1 MHVIDMHQMYNF
13 GANLKPVI
21 KQNIVKLKK
30 NLQKIS
36 LLHSAMFDSA
46 SPDLQFSDWQEI
58 IQRSAPSVD
67 I

>member
-1 MHVIDMHQMYNF
+1 MYNF

-30 NLQKIS
+30 NLQKVS
-36 LLHSAMFDSA
+36 LLYSAMFDSA
-46 SPDLQFSDWQEI
+46 LPDLQFSDWQEI

-67 I
+67 IQPN